1 MKIKSNYY
9 INAFVWSTI
18 QKVLNAILGFI
29 SVPLLLGYYGKADYG
44 ILAIATA
51 CNGYMHL
58 LDLGINTGA
67 IKFFSQWKAEGKQN
81 LIFKVARTNISF
93 YIIISIINSICLILI
108 ALFGKSLFS
117 ITEDQ
122 FSQLQVC
129 LFIIALFSVF
139 SWVTTAFNQLLV
151 ADKQITFTMQVQ
163 CVQTILKT
171 GLIFL
176 VLVADLSL
184 TYYFFCLTL
193 ILSSLIFPYALKCKA
208 TGLINSIKP
217 ANYWNDF
224 KIVLSFSL
232 SIFALSLFQMSA
244 TQSRPIILGIFA
256 IDGAESV
263 ADFKI
268 IEVIPTFIIMV
279 GGTFSSIFLPKTS
292 EMVVRGQQDEISTFS
307 YKWTMVTTIIANIL
321 CFPFLLGSKDLICSY
336 VGSEYSHLWLWLD
349 IWIICVLCQIHST
362 PTNAMILSYGKTK
375 LMVYISG
382 IACIVSMLI
391 NGYLA
396 PTLGVGS
403 AVIGYSVY
411 IIINLFSYYGYYYKK
426 TLHIS
431 SLKILCSFLI
441 PTIIGLLTCFL
452 CLLLFNNINL
462 LPFSSNER
470 FSYLINFVIKTV
482 AWILTY
488 IPLLFIFRV
497 VRIQGRHI
505 KTIYNK

>member
-58 LDLGINTGA
+58 LDLGMNTGA
-67 IKFFSQWKAEGKQN
+67 IKFFSQWKAEGKQD
-81 LIFKVARTNISF
+81 LIFNVARTNISF
-93 YIIISIINSICLILI
+93 YIIISIINSICLILL
-108 ALFGKSLFS
+108 ALFGRSLFS

-122 FSQLQVC
+122 FSQLRAC

-151 ADKQITFTMQVQ
+151 AEKQITFTMQIQ
-163 CVQTILKT
+163 CVQTLLKT

-176 VLVADLSL
+176 VLLADLSL

-193 ILSSLIFPYALKCKA
+193 IISSLIIPYALKCKA
-208 TGLINSIKP
+208 AGLINSIKP

-244 TQSRPIILGIFA
+244 MQSRPIILGIFSLN
-256 IDGAESV
+256 GAESV
-263 ADFKI
+263 AEFKI
-268 IEVIPTFIIMV
+268 IEVIPTFIILV

-292 EMVVRGQQDEISTFS
+292 EMVVRGQQEKISNFS
-307 YKWTMVTTIIANIL
+307 YKWTILTTIIANIL
-321 CFPFLLGSKDLICSY
+321 CFPFILGSIDIISAY

-349 IWIICVLCQIHST
+349 IWLISVLCQIHGT
-362 PTNAMILSYGKTK
+362 PTNALILAYGKTK
-375 LMVYISG
+375 FMVYISG
-382 IACIVSMLI
+382 LACIISIFI

-396 PTLGVGS
+396 SNLGVGS
-403 AVIGYSVY
+403 AIVGYLVY
-411 IIINLFSYYGYYYKK
+411 ILLTLFCYYGYYYKK
-426 TLHIS
+426 ILHVS
-431 SLKILCSFLI
+431 SLKILSSFLF
-441 PTIIGLLTCFL
+441 PTLVGLLSFIL
-452 CLLLFNNINL
+452 CLLIFNHVSS
-462 LPFSSNER
+462 FSLITNER
-470 FSYLINFVIKTV
+470 LAYLTSFSIKSVI
-482 AWILTY
+482 WILIY
-488 IPLLFIFRV
+488 IFLLFMFRIIS
-497 VRIQGRHI
+497 IQGKQI
-505 KTIYNK
+505 KTIYDK